1 MHSSKLARIGP
12 LLFLV
17 FLTSVKAH
25 ANPTFS
31 SEVRPLYSFN
41 QSPLIQIYGLPSLGE
56 AKVLPQGESEL
67 ALRLQIANNFTGA
80 QSASEYLN
88 LDGETHRLTLSWRQG
103 LANGTEWGFE
113 LPYLSHNGGFLDR
126 SIETFHDT
134 FHLPQGGRT
143 AVARNQISYVYIR
156 NGVDL
161 INVTHS
167 VNGTGDLR
175 LNAAKQ
181 IDSNEASGGNVTAL
195 RMSLKLPTGDAAE
208 LLGSGSTDLAIWL
221 STATTHPSSDWN
233 LYGGGGIL
241 LMSEGRV
248 LPLQQRNQVGFGT
261 LGLSRTFFPHLAIN
275 GQLNAHS
282 SFYDYTHFRQLNSY
296 AVQGLAGLNWEFSP
310 RKFLEFSVSEDL
322 IIDTS
327 PDVVFTLSTNF
338 PF

>member
-1 MHSSKLARIGP
+1 MRSSNLARIGS
-12 LLFLV
+12 LLYLV
-17 FLTSVKAH
+17 FLTSVKTH
-25 ANPTFS
+25 ADPSFS

-56 AKVLPQGESEL
+56 AKVLTQGESEL

-103 LANGTEWGFE
+103 LSDSREWGFE
-113 LPYLSHNGGFLDR
+113 LPYISHSGGFLDR
-126 SIETFHDT
+126 SIERFHEIT
-134 FHLPQGGRT
+134 GLPQGGRT
-143 AVARNQISYVYIR
+143 DIARNEINYRYIR

-167 VNGTGDLR
+167 VNGPGDLR

-181 IDSNEASGGNVTAL
+181 IENHEASGDNVTAL
-195 RMSLKLPTGDAAE
+195 RMSLKLPTGDATD

-221 STATTHPSSDWN
+221 STATKHPSSDWN

-241 LMSEGRV
+241 LMSESKV

-261 LGLSRTFFPHLAIN
+261 FGLSRTFFPHLAIN

-282 SFYDYTHFRQLNSY
+282 SFYDGTHFRQLNSY

-310 RKFLEFSVSEDL
+310 RHFLEFSMSEDV
-322 IIDTS
+322 IVNTS
-327 PDVVFTLSTNF
+327 PDVVFTLSLTL

>member
-1 MHSSKLARIGP
+1 LHSANFFRIKPWLYLIVWASGFAP
-12 LLFLV
+12 ASIV
-17 FLTSVKAH
+17 
-25 ANPTFS
+25 FS
-31 SEVRPLYSFN
+31 SETRPLYSFN

-56 AKVLPQGESEL
+56 AKVLAPGESDL

-113 LPYLSHNGGFLDR
+113 LPYISHNGGFLDR
-126 SIETFHDT
+126 PIETFHNT
-134 FHLPQGGRT
+134 FNLPQGGRT
-143 AVARNQISYVYIR
+143 AVARNQINYRYIR
-156 NGVDL
+156 DGVDL

-181 IDSNEASGGNVTAL
+181 IEDHESSDGDVTAL
-195 RMSLKLPTGDAAE
+195 RMSLKLPTGDTSE
-208 LLGSGSTDLAIWL
+208 LLGSGSTDLAIWV

-241 LMSEGRV
+241 LLSEGKV
-248 LPLQQRNQVGFGT
+248 LPLQQRNQIGFGT
-261 LGLSRTFFPHLAIN
+261 FGLSRTFFPHLSFN

-282 SFYDYTHFRQLNSY
+282 SFYDHTHFRQLNSF
-296 AVQGLAGLNWEFSP
+296 AVQGLAGLNWECSP

-322 IIDTS
+322 IVNTS
-327 PDVVFTLSTNF
+327 PDVVFTLSLNF
-338 PF
+338 LF